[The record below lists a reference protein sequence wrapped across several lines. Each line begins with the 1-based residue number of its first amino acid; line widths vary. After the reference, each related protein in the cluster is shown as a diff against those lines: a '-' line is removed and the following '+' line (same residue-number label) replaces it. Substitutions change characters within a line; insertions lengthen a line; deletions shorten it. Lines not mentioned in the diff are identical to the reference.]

1 MKFLNVPGLYNSGD
15 NHWQTLWEQLY
26 PEKFLR
32 VSQKDWNNPTKVDWV
47 NALSET
53 IRSIDSPTIL
63 VAHSL
68 GCITAVHWAAQHYS
82 PFISGVLLV
91 APADVENSSKEVMR
105 SFVPVAIDKLYFP
118 AIVVA
123 SMNDPFCSMQ
133 QAARW
138 AAYWGARF
146 VSVGNKG
153 HINGDSGLDNWEEGL
168 ALLQELKQTAEKS
181 QYRFAC

>member
-1 MKFLNVPGLYNSGD
+1 MNYLNVPGLYNSGD
-15 NHWQTLWEQLY
+15 THWQTRWEQLY

-32 VSQKDWNNPTKVDWV
+32 VNQKDWNNPTREEWV
-47 NALSET
+47 NTLNET

-68 GCITAVHWAAQHYS
+68 GCITAIHWAAQHYS

-91 APADVENSSKEVMR
+91 APADLESSAKEVMR
-105 SFVPVAIDKLYFP
+105 SFIPVVVDKLYFP

-123 SMNDPFCSMQ
+123 SMDDPFCTMQ

-146 VSVGNKG
+146 VSIGSRG
-153 HINGDSGLDNWEEGL
+153 HINGDSGLEDWQEGL
-168 ALLQELKQTAEKS
+168 ALLQELQHMANNN